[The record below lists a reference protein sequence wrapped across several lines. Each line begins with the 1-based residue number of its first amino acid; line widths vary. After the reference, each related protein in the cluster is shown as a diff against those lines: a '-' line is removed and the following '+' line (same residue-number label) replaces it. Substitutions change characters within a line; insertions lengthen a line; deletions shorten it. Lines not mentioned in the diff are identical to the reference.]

1 MYSGVGAGSFGA
13 FLGFGGS
20 SFFNSFALAISES
33 EARINKVHDES
44 PTGLLLESV

>member
-33 EARINKVHDES
+33 EAKEMK
-44 PTGLLLESV
+44 TKLEEAGAEVELS